1 MRVSRNLVIVL
12 ACGLALSLMGNL
24 FLYRQLQQSPE
35 VIYVEAPKSQEAPA
49 ESALQAPLVVHVSG
63 AVNRPSVYTLA
74 AGSRAMAAIEAAG
87 GAVADA
93 DLDRINLARVL
104 ADGEQLHISRRGEQ
118 SPVAATPSSPAQ
130 GSTRININTATQA
143 ELETLPGIGPTRATA
158 IIAYRQ
164 QRGAFANPEDLMN
177 VSGIGEKTFEGLK
190 DLIRVR

>member
-1 MRVSRNLVIVL
+1 MSRNLVLAL
-12 ACGLALSLMGNL
+12 ACGLALSLMGNI

-49 ESALQAPLVVHVSG
+49 TSALQAPVVVHVSG

-93 DLDRINLARVL
+93 DLERINLARVL

-118 SPVAATPSSPAQ
+118 SPTTSTPTSPTP
-130 GSTRININTATQA
+130 GNVRININTATQA
-143 ELETLPGIGPTRATA
+143 ELETLPGIGPTRALA

-164 QRGAFANPEDLMN
+164 QRGPFANPEDLMN
-177 VSGIGEKTFEGLK
+177 VSGIGEKTYEGLQN
-190 DLIRVR
+190 LIRVR